1 MGDSRIYVKAIILLF
16 CLSILPLFLL
26 LSVNIVLSQF
36 LVDPITYSRTTGLF
50 EISQI
55 RFYLATTIVNLPLIT
70 FLLLFLR
77 KDFRKDTNLLGRGV
91 FKFFYYLFFIF
102 PAILATGYLISI
114 VSSALEGSLTPRP
127 FVNFFA
133 IILLFLPGLF
143 FVSMSINR
151 GRISLSSL
159 SLLLGYY
166 LLISIS
172 VFVLA
177 FSKLGPPWLPKNIRE
192 DNQKITIAKEVSA
205 KVQDYYY
212 RFKKLPTNLDELEN
226 TFSDSMFLKE
236 ASENY
241 SYSITGDKNYRLCT
255 SFYMS
260 SQGLEKYGY
269 TSEPE
274 YQHERGQSC
283 LNFEVSAEFCR
294 TLNTRMVTDFDGRGQ
309 IGCDI
314 KANGQ
319 VDLSKSFC
327 ESQKTNKKEFLV
339 PDAYG
344 RKDQYF
350 ATLTGLDL
358 DEEVKVFAYTKSGT
372 KIECLPSLNK

>member
-1 MGDSRIYVKAIILLF
+1 MGDSRIYAKAIILLF

-26 LSVNIVLSQF
+26 LSVSVILNQF
-36 LVDPITYSRTTGLF
+36 LADPIISPKTTGLF

-77 KDFRKDTNLLGRGV
+77 KDFQKDTNLLDSGM

-114 VSSALEGSLTPRP
+114 VSSVLEESLTFRP
-127 FVNFFA
+127 FISFFA
-133 IILLFLPGLF
+133 IIFLFLPGLF
-143 FVSMSINR
+143 FVSTSINK
-151 GRISLSSL
+151 GKISLSIL

-172 VFVLA
+172 IFVLA
-177 FSKLGPPWLPKNIRE
+177 FMKLGPPWLPKNIQE
-192 DNQKITIAKEVSA
+192 DNEKVTIAKEISA

-212 RFKKLPTNLDELEN
+212 QFKKLPVNLDELRN
-226 TFSDSMFLKE
+226 TSTDNPFLKG
-236 ASENY
+236 AIQSYNY
-241 SYSITGDKNYRLCT
+241 SRTGDKKYQLCT

-260 SQGLEKYGY
+260 SEDLEKYGY
-269 TSEPE
+269 ASEPE
-274 YQHERGQSC
+274 YQHLRGQSC
-283 LNFEVSAEFCR
+283 LDFEVAAEFCR

-314 KANGQ
+314 KVNGQ

-358 DEEVKVFAYTKSGT
+358 DDEVKVFAYTQSGT
-372 KIECLPSLNK
+372 KIECLPSLNE